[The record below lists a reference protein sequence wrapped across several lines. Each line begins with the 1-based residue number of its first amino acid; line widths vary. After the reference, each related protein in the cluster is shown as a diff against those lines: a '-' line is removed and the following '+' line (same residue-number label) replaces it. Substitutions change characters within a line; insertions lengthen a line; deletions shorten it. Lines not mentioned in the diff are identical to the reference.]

1 MKSICQTLHG
11 PLGIS
16 RYHSWYLPRS
26 SAARFPQIVF
36 WTGRNSREALFVA
49 LLVSPQQYFMNA
61 IILSVDHWFNACTII
76 RNGNLKISHR
86 ISLLF
91 NLNQSFVFFL
101 IKPVSF
107 GTTTEIWLFLWKQHL
122 GHKYQHSGFL
132 FASRE
137 SSLTCP
143 GISIISK
150 ASSKV
155 WQLINFGCKGNL
167 KFLPPLEVGNLIVF
181 IASQSQGLLQGPT
194 DYSIGINVCG
204 FALG

>member
-1 MKSICQTLHG
+1 MPNLHG

-16 RYHSWYLPRS
+16 GYPGAVQRG
-26 SAARFPQIVF
+26 FPGLYF
-36 WTGRNSREALFVA
+36 GRGGQAREALFVA
-49 LLVSPQQYFMNA
+49 LLVFSQQYFMNV
-61 IILSVDHWFNACTII
+61 IILSVDHWFNAYTII

-91 NLNQSFVFFL
+91 NLNQSFVLFFFL

-107 GTTTEIWLFLWKQHL
+107 GTTTAIWLFLWKQHL

-132 FASRE
+132 FVSRE

-143 GISIISK
+143 GISVIAK

-167 KFLPPLEVGNLIVF
+167 KFLPH
-181 IASQSQGLLQGPT
+181 
-194 DYSIGINVCG
+194 
-204 FALG
+204 